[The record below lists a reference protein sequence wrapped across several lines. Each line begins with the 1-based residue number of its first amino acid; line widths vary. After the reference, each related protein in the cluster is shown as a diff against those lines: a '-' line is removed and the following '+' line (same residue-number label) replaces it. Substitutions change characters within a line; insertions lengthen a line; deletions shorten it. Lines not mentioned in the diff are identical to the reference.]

1 MICFECRNF
10 GEKSKNM
17 NQIIDDR
24 DERMWGMLCHLS
36 ALAGFVVPF
45 GNLIGPLVVY
55 SMKKDEYAFVADQ
68 GKESLNFQISVLVY
82 LIISGIAVLFVIG
95 IFFLMVIGLFT
106 LILTVVASV
115 RANDGEFYRYPLCI
129 RFIK

>member
-1 MICFECRNF
+1 
-10 GEKSKNM
+10 M

-36 ALAGFVVPF
+36 ALAGFVIPF

-82 LIISGIAVLFVIG
+82 LIISGIAVLLVIG

-115 RANDGEFYRYPLCI
+115 RANDGEFFRYPLCI